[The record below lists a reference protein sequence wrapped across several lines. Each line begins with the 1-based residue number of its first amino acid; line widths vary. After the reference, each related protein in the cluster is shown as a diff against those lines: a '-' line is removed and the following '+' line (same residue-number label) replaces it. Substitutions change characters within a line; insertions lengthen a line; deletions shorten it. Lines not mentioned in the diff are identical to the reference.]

1 MTSEFKTAYRFDD
14 AGYFEHELSVQVIDG
29 EALMPPSATLLPP
42 WGDAKPDDKVFYRFD
57 GESWKS
63 EAKPTCAAECVGV
76 VISHTTITP
85 HDEEMREL
93 IRRFAQEEGY
103 REKRGEDLSWALE
116 KIPEKTPEEK
126 LAEAEEEVR
135 AKRDRLIADT
145 DYLLTPDYPIGAED
159 LEAVK
164 TYRQALRDVPQQ
176 EGFPYD
182 VVWPELPEVL
192 AKKK

>member
-1 MTSEFKTAYRFDD
+1 MTSDFKTAYRFDD

-29 EALMPPSATLLPP
+29 EALMPPSTTVLCP
-42 WGDAKPDDKVFYRFD
+42 WGEGAKDDKVFYRFSD
-57 GESWKS
+57 GKWGM

-182 VVWPELPEVL
+182 VVWPSLPAIL
-192 AKKK
+192 ANK

>member
-42 WGDAKPDDKVFYRFD
+42 WGEAKPDDKVFYRFG
-57 GESWKS
+57 GEGWVT
-63 EAKPTCAAECVGV
+63 EPKPTCAADLVGV
-76 VISHTTITP
+76 VVSHQSQTP
-85 HDEEMREL
+85 RDIEMRSL
-93 IRRFAQEEGY
+93 IQKFSQEEGY
-103 REKRGEDLSWALE
+103 REKRGEDLSWAVE

-126 LAEAEEEVR
+126 LAEAECDIR
-135 AKRDRLIADT
+135 SKRDRLIADT
-145 DYLLTPDYPIGAED
+145 DYLLTPDYPISPDE
-159 LEAVK
+159 LEVVK
-164 TYRQALRDVPQQ
+164 AYRTALRDVPQQ